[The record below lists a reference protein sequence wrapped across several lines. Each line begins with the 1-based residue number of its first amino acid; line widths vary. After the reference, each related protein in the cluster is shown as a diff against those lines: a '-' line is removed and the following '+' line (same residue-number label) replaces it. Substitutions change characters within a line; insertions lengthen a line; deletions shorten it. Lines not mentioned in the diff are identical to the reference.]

1 MTIAIKQNTAP
12 VIPTYDFREG
22 DGFDYRGTDYCWE
35 AEFIGGQTLKR
46 VDDQLPV
53 SFTHEQ
59 IHEMLNA
66 PLAPMVYYKGRYSAK
81 GAEHAA
87 RPRAH
92 IGDLPNDEQEKVLFR
107 IDYCE
112 RFLRKESTDKRVT
125 RSDRSMLVALHDIAK
140 ERSSEATKG
149 GGTQTYLKK
158 ELEPSPRT
166 VRRWLNIYE
175 NDNHPLALCRA
186 YGAPRQNTHFDA
198 DETEILERYVL
209 KYASDGKP
217 KMVDL
222 HGEMSDEIDD
232 LNAERAAAGNPRKLR
247 KPSLR
252 TFQNRVNNLSPAY
265 RDYGRLGQEAASK
278 KWNAISKGLEI
289 LRPMERIEMDEWRLD
304 LHVLLAT
311 LGIWQKMSKKEQKKV
326 PRIRL
331 WVTAAIDVAS
341 KCLVALRVHRQAP
354 SAMTAIATLEMTTID
369 KTRIARQFGC
379 QDAWDFFG
387 SAETVAVDSA
397 KWFTN
402 QPFRVTVNDLGAT
415 LFLPPAGKASCRGT
429 IESFFRTSSS
439 QALVYFS
446 GRTWGS
452 IAEKGDRDSEAEA
465 SVMFDAIA
473 GALTRFFVDVYHNT
487 PHAGLHDETPRD
499 AWKRLLRQHK
509 VIPAPTGSLRRH
521 IFGINMHR
529 VIDQNGVRFMG
540 IHYQSAALQAL
551 RRNRTS
557 QVLVRVDHYDLGEIS
572 VWAGDGWLSVKAVY
586 DEFQG
591 MSIWVWTALCDELRR
606 RNLEKAKLARA
617 TIRKAKEA
625 LRAEGKI
632 ARLEAGIDNPVASES
647 QYEYWESKMNMN
659 IEVTEKTSSVPED
672 FANGA
677 SLPEDFWAA
686 MGIEISDEALPD
698 PNIGWSDP
706 MAAQP
711 DDDGLQETDAEV
723 ATNVVVST
731 GAPPRRSK
739 KTNVAQD
746 FDSKE

>member
-1 MTIAIKQNTAP
+1 MTIAIKQSTAP
-12 VIPTYDFREG
+12 VVPTYDFREG
-22 DGFDYRGTDYCWE
+22 DGLEDRGTQYCCLGE
-35 AEFIGGQTLKR
+35 CDGGHSVMR
-46 VDDQLPV
+46 VEDQLPV

-59 IHEMLNA
+59 IHEMFNR
-66 PLAPMVYYKGRYSAK
+66 PIAPMVYYKGRYSKK

-92 IGDLPNDEQEKVLFR
+92 VGDLPHEEQEKVLFR

-125 RSDRSMLVALHDIAK
+125 RSDRSMLVALRDIAN
-140 ERSSEATKG
+140 ERSSEATNG
-149 GGTQTYLKK
+149 GGTQTYVTKK
-158 ELEPSPRT
+158 REPSPRT
-166 VRRWLNIYE
+166 VRRWLTIYE

-198 DETEILERYVL
+198 DETEILERYAL
-209 KYASDGKP
+209 KYASEDKP

-247 KPSLR
+247 RPSLR
-252 TFQNRVNNLSPAY
+252 TFQNRVNSLSPAY
-265 RDYGRLGQEAASK
+265 RDYYRLGKEAASR
-278 KWNAISKGLEI
+278 KWSAITTGLEI
-289 LRPMERIEMDEWRLD
+289 LRPMERIEMDEWRVD
-304 LHVLLAT
+304 LHVLLAI
-311 LGIWQKMSKKEQKKV
+311 LGIWQTMSKKEQKKV
-326 PRIRL
+326 QRIRV

-369 KTRIARQFGC
+369 KTRIARHFGC

-402 QPFRVTVNDLGAT
+402 QPYRVTVNDLGAT

-439 QALVYFS
+439 QALVFFS

-452 IAEKGDRDSEAEA
+452 IEEKGDRDSEAEA

-473 GALTRFFVDVYHNT
+473 GALTRFYVDVYHNT
-487 PHAGLHDETPRD
+487 PHSGLHGETPRD

-509 VIPAPTGSLRRH
+509 VVPAPTGSRRRH

-529 VIDQNGVRFMG
+529 VIDQSGVRFMG

-551 RRNRTS
+551 RRNRHS
-557 QVLVRVDHYDLGEIS
+557 KVLIRVDHYDLGEIS

-632 ARLEAGIDNPVASES
+632 ARLEAGIDNPVASDS

-659 IEVTEKTSSVPED
+659 VEVTDKTSSVPED

-677 SLPEDFWAA
+677 SLPDDFWAA
-686 MGIEISDEALPD
+686 MGIEISAEALPD
-698 PNIGWSDP
+698 PNVGWSDP
-706 MAAQP
+706 LATDSDEDGLEETAAQ
-711 DDDGLQETDAEV
+711 A
-723 ATNVVVST
+723 ATNVVVAAD
-731 GAPPRRSK
+731 APPRRSK
-739 KTNVAQD
+739 KSSVAQD